1 MDQKEIITFWWE
13 SGLSPVAK
21 NHLTT
26 FCKPPVDYVFSCLCC
41 VIVHFI
47 RNNCLYFVRSA
58 RALTFSA
65 LTFRDFVPRL
75 ELLSPFRDFLG
86 I

>member
-13 SGLSPVAK
+13 SGLSPVSK

-26 FCKPPVDYVFSCLCC
+26 FCKPPVDYVFSCLCY

-58 RALTFSA
+58 RALTA
-65 LTFRDFVPRL
+65 V
-75 ELLSPFRDFLG
+75 LSLLG
-86 I
+86 ISSLDWNF